1 MCLRTQSST
10 KLIYQKLTKS
20 IIRRRLIQGVYT
32 REKYLCKNLWV
43 KEGGGRLLKGGV
55 FSGTYSISHITAQV
69 FNHLQYTE
77 TEGEG

>member
-1 MCLRTQSST
+1 MM

-20 IIRRRLIQGVYT
+20 IVRRHSIQGVYT
-32 REKYLCKNLWV
+32 REKYLCKNLGV
-43 KEGGGRLLKGGV
+43 KEGEGRLLKGGV
-55 FSGTYSISHITAQV
+55 FSGTCCISHMIAQV